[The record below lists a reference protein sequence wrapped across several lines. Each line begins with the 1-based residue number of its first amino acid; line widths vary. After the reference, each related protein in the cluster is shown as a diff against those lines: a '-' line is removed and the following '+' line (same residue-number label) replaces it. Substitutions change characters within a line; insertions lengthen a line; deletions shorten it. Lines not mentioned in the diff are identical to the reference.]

1 MKKWSAEN
9 YINTEMKMRRT
20 MQIRK
25 IDTTNQKEINQFI
38 QLPFKLYKE
47 SAYWVPSF
55 ISDVTKTLNRNQ
67 HPFYEHSTAAFFLA
81 EKNERTLGR
90 LAILDNRKYNELQK
104 QKTAF
109 FYYFEAVEDS
119 SVTQLLF
126 EEAKKWARQRGLNKI
141 IGPMG
146 FMQGDGIGLLVEGF
160 EHRPAIGISYNFPYY
175 DTVLKKAGFDK
186 KTDYYSGY
194 LPGTHKLPQRF
205 YDIAERVKEKRNFSI
220 KSFKSKNELKQWIP
234 RIQKLYNDSFSENFE
249 HYPISEKEAEI
260 IADKLLAIAN
270 PKLIKLVMKGDEI
283 IGFLFAFVDIS
294 AAIQK
299 TKGRIF
305 PFGWITLKREFKRT
319 NWVNFNGT
327 GLLPGHRGVGANA
340 VLYTEMANT
349 VKQYG
354 FEHADI
360 VQVEEKNIKS
370 LGDMKAIG
378 VEWYKTHRVYECVLN
393 D

>member
-1 MKKWSAEN
+1 MK
-9 YINTEMKMRRT
+9 
-20 MQIRK
+20 IRK
-25 IDTTNQKEINQFI
+25 INTNNPKDINQFI
-38 QLPFKLYKE
+38 QFPFELYKE
-47 SAYWVPSF
+47 SAYWVPPF
-55 ISDVTKTLNRNQ
+55 ISDVAKTLNRNK
-67 HPFYEHSTAAFFLA
+67 HPFYEHSTAEFFLA
-81 EKNERTLGR
+81 ENKSQTLGR
-90 LAILDNRKYNELQK
+90 LAVLDNRKFNELQK

-109 FYYFEAVEDS
+109 FYYFEAVEDTS
-119 SVTQLLF
+119 AAQALF
-126 EEAKKWARQRGLNKI
+126 DEGQKWAQQRGLNKI

-175 DTVLKKAGFDK
+175 DALLKQAGYDK
-186 KTDYYSGY
+186 KTDYFSGY

-205 YDIAERVKEKRNFSI
+205 YDIAEKVKAKRNFSI
-220 KSFKSKNELKQWIP
+220 KSFKNKKELKQWIP
-234 RIQKLYNDSFSENFE
+234 RIQKLYNESFSDNFE

-260 IADKLLAIAN
+260 IADKLLAIAD
-270 PKLIKLVMKGDEI
+270 PRLIKLVMKEDDI

-294 AAIQK
+294 AAIKK

-360 VQVEEKNIKS
+360 VQIEEKNIKS

-378 VEWYKTHRVYECVLN
+378 VEWYKKHRVYEKVFYTC
-393 D
+393 

>member
-1 MKKWSAEN
+1 MRKKITN
-9 YINTEMKMRRT
+9 RRKNSV

-25 IDTTNQKEINQFI
+25 IDTENKYDVNRFLQF
-38 QLPFKLYKE
+38 PFDLYKE
-47 SAYWVPSF
+47 SNEWVPPF
-55 ISDVTKTLNRNQ
+55 ISDVKKTMNRKK
-67 HPFYEHSTAAFFLA
+67 HPFYEHSTAAFFLSQ
-81 EKNERTLGR
+81 KNGHTLGR
-90 LAILDNRKYNELQK
+90 LAVLDNRKYNELQK

-109 FYYFEAVEDS
+109 FFYFE
-119 SVTQLLF
+119 SVDDKVVSQALF
-126 EEAKKWARQRGLNKI
+126 DEGKKWAQQRGLNKI

-146 FMQGDGIGLLVEGF
+146 FMQGDGIGLLVKGF
-160 EHRPAIGISYNFPYY
+160 DNRPAIGISYNFPYY
-175 DTVLKKAGFDK
+175 DDLLKKTDFKK
-186 KTDYYSGY
+186 KTDYFSGY
-194 LPGTHKLPQRF
+194 LPGTHELPQRF
-205 YDIAERVKEKRNFSI
+205 YDIAEKVKAKRNFRI
-220 KSFKSKNELKQWIP
+220 KSFKNKNELKQWIP
-234 RIQKLYNDSFSENFE
+234 RIQKLYNESFSDNFE

-294 AAIQK
+294 AGIQK

-305 PFGWITLKREFKRT
+305 PFGWITLKREFSRT
-319 NWVNFNGT
+319 KWVNFNGT

-340 VLYTEMANT
+340 VLYTEIANT

-378 VEWYKTHRVYECVLN
+378 VEWYKKHRVYEKIIK
-393 D
+393 